1 MSANVAILKTTLS
14 ITKNKN
20 TNILVLMKLTI
31 SQSIF
36 LSLLFFC
43 ILFSCKKME
52 VEKKAIPQV
61 HWMSP
66 LKAMEFSKG
75 ENIEVEALFK
85 FTSNIQSITVSLTS
99 PESNLNLELH
109 TVQVN
114 NRATTVQFV
123 FIIDSNISEKQLQ
136 LNAKIISDAGTNNFK
151 RTLNISKDSI
161 ANSIELVKILK
172 NEYGKFVIQKLTT
185 NLSLASSPRTFDYE
199 FQSCVS
205 INKNLYISTKQT
217 GGLIKVNSNLEPA
230 ILLQNTFRTYP
241 FIRAM
246 AVYESGTYATTSTPS
261 NQLIGYNNLDREIVR
276 SELQMDISEEILPI
290 GDIIY
295 SIERPTNGGS
305 FIIANYNQRTGG
317 YISSQ
322 NVTRLTAEAH
332 LFDFGNKKQV
342 YFLHNVA
349 RNVQIERF
357 SQNENNISIIDIME
371 GICLN
376 QKPLKVS
383 DSEVVIPMRNQLY
396 LFTKD
401 HIRNEIFTS
410 NEVII
415 AVRLNTA
422 KNRLALLTSASIVIL
437 DYPSFREIS
446 KTNNIM
452 NVVDIQ
458 FID

>member
-1 MSANVAILKTTLS
+1 
-14 ITKNKN
+14 
-20 TNILVLMKLTI
+20 
-31 SQSIF
+31 
-36 LSLLFFC
+36 
-43 ILFSCKKME
+43 ME

-66 LKAMEFSKG
+66 LKAKEFIKG

-114 NRATTVQFV
+114 NRATAIQFI

-151 RTLNISKDSI
+151 RTLNISQDSI

-205 INKNLYISTKQT
+205 INQNLYISTKQT

-230 ILLQNTFRTYP
+230 ILLQNTFRTDP
-241 FIRAM
+241 FIRSM

-261 NQLIGYNNLDREIVR
+261 NQLIGYNNLDREVVR
-276 SELQMDISEEILPI
+276 AELQMDISEEILPI

-357 SQNENNISIIDIME
+357 SQNENNISIIDKME
-371 GICLN
+371 GVCLN

-383 DSEVVIPMRNQLY
+383 DSKVVIPMRNKLY

-437 DYPSFREIS
+437 NYPSFREIS

>member
-1 MSANVAILKTTLS
+1 
-14 ITKNKN
+14 
-20 TNILVLMKLTI
+20 
-31 SQSIF
+31 
-36 LSLLFFC
+36 
-43 ILFSCKKME
+43 ME

-66 LKAMEFSKG
+66 LKAKEFIKG

-99 PESNLNLELH
+99 TESNLNLELH

-114 NRATTVQFV
+114 NRATAIQFV

-151 RTLNISKDSI
+151 RTLNISQDSI

-205 INKNLYISTKQT
+205 INQNLYISTKQT

-230 ILLQNTFRTYP
+230 ILLQNTFRTDP
-241 FIRAM
+241 FIRSM

-261 NQLIGYNNLDREIVR
+261 NQLIGYNNLDREVVR
-276 SELQMDISEEILPI
+276 AELQMDISEEILPI

-357 SQNENNISIIDIME
+357 SQNENNISIIDKIE
-371 GICLN
+371 GVCLN

-383 DSEVVIPMRNQLY
+383 DSKVVIPMRNKLY

-437 DYPSFREIS
+437 NYPSFREIS

>member
-1 MSANVAILKTTLS
+1 
-14 ITKNKN
+14 
-20 TNILVLMKLTI
+20 
-31 SQSIF
+31 
-36 LSLLFFC
+36 
-43 ILFSCKKME
+43 ME

-66 LKAMEFSKG
+66 LKAKEFIKG

-114 NRATTVQFV
+114 NRAIAIQFV

-151 RTLNISKDSI
+151 RTLNISQDSI

-205 INKNLYISTKQT
+205 INQNLYISTKQT
-217 GGLIKVNSNLEPA
+217 GGLIKLNSNLEPA
-230 ILLQNTFRTYP
+230 ILLQNTFRTDP
-241 FIRAM
+241 FIRSM

-261 NQLIGYNNLDREIVR
+261 NQLIGYNNLDREVVR
-276 SELQMDISEEILPI
+276 AELQMDISEEILPI

-357 SQNENNISIIDIME
+357 SQNENNISIIDKME
-371 GICLN
+371 GVCLN

-383 DSEVVIPMRNQLY
+383 DSKVVIPMRNKLY

-437 DYPSFREIS
+437 NYPSFREIS

>member
-1 MSANVAILKTTLS
+1 
-14 ITKNKN
+14 
-20 TNILVLMKLTI
+20 
-31 SQSIF
+31 
-36 LSLLFFC
+36 
-43 ILFSCKKME
+43 ME

-66 LKAMEFSKG
+66 LKAKEFIKG

-114 NRATTVQFV
+114 NRATAIQFV

-151 RTLNISKDSI
+151 RTLNISQDSI

-205 INKNLYISTKQT
+205 INQNLYISTKQT

-230 ILLQNTFRTYP
+230 ILLQNTFRTDP
-241 FIRAM
+241 FIRSM

-261 NQLIGYNNLDREIVR
+261 NQLIGYNNLDREVVR
-276 SELQMDISEEILPI
+276 AELQMDISEEILPI

-357 SQNENNISIIDIME
+357 SQNENNISIIDKME
-371 GICLN
+371 GVCLN

-383 DSEVVIPMRNQLY
+383 DSKVVIPMRNKLY

-437 DYPSFREIS
+437 NYPSFREIS

>member
-1 MSANVAILKTTLS
+1 
-14 ITKNKN
+14 
-20 TNILVLMKLTI
+20 
-31 SQSIF
+31 
-36 LSLLFFC
+36 
-43 ILFSCKKME
+43 ME

-66 LKAMEFSKG
+66 LKAKEFIKG

-114 NRATTVQFV
+114 NRAIAIQFV

-151 RTLNISKDSI
+151 RTLNISQDSI

-205 INKNLYISTKQT
+205 INQNLYISTKQT

-230 ILLQNTFRTYP
+230 ILLQNTFRTDP
-241 FIRAM
+241 FIRSM

-261 NQLIGYNNLDREIVR
+261 NQLIGYNNLDREVVR
-276 SELQMDISEEILPI
+276 AELQMDISEEILPI

-357 SQNENNISIIDIME
+357 SQNENNISIIDKIE
-371 GICLN
+371 GVCLN

-383 DSEVVIPMRNQLY
+383 DSKVVIPMRNKLY

>member
-1 MSANVAILKTTLS
+1 
-14 ITKNKN
+14 
-20 TNILVLMKLTI
+20 
-31 SQSIF
+31 
-36 LSLLFFC
+36 
-43 ILFSCKKME
+43 ME

-66 LKAMEFSKG
+66 LKAKEFIKG

-114 NRATTVQFV
+114 NRATAIQFV

-151 RTLNISKDSI
+151 RTLNISQDSI

-205 INKNLYISTKQT
+205 INQNLYISTKQT

-230 ILLQNTFRTYP
+230 ILLQNTFRTDP
-241 FIRAM
+241 FIRSM

-261 NQLIGYNNLDREIVR
+261 NQLIGYNNLDREVVR
-276 SELQMDISEEILPI
+276 AELQMDISEEILPI

-357 SQNENNISIIDIME
+357 SQNENNISIIDKIE
-371 GICLN
+371 GVCLN

-383 DSEVVIPMRNQLY
+383 DSKVVIPMRNKLY

-437 DYPSFREIS
+437 NYPSFREIS

>member
-1 MSANVAILKTTLS
+1 
-14 ITKNKN
+14 
-20 TNILVLMKLTI
+20 
-31 SQSIF
+31 
-36 LSLLFFC
+36 
-43 ILFSCKKME
+43 ME

-66 LKAMEFSKG
+66 LKAKEFIKG

-114 NRATTVQFV
+114 NRAIAIQFV

-151 RTLNISKDSI
+151 RTLNISQDSI

-205 INKNLYISTKQT
+205 INQNLYISTKQT

-230 ILLQNTFRTYP
+230 ILLQNTFRTDP
-241 FIRAM
+241 FIRSM

-261 NQLIGYNNLDREIVR
+261 NQLIGYNNLDREVVR
-276 SELQMDISEEILPI
+276 AELQMDISEEILPI

-357 SQNENNISIIDIME
+357 SQNENNISIIDKME
-371 GICLN
+371 GVCLN

-383 DSEVVIPMRNQLY
+383 DSKVVIPMRNKLY

-437 DYPSFREIS
+437 NYPSFREIS

>member
-1 MSANVAILKTTLS
+1 
-14 ITKNKN
+14 
-20 TNILVLMKLTI
+20 
-31 SQSIF
+31 
-36 LSLLFFC
+36 
-43 ILFSCKKME
+43 ME

-66 LKAMEFSKG
+66 LKAKEFIKG

-114 NRATTVQFV
+114 NRAIAIQFV

-151 RTLNISKDSI
+151 RTLNISQDSI

-205 INKNLYISTKQT
+205 INQNLYISTKQT

-230 ILLQNTFRTYP
+230 ILLQNTFRTDP
-241 FIRAM
+241 FIRSM

-261 NQLIGYNNLDREIVR
+261 NQLIGYNNLDREVVR
-276 SELQMDISEEILPI
+276 AELQMDISEEILPI

-357 SQNENNISIIDIME
+357 SQNENNISIIDKIE
-371 GICLN
+371 GVCLN

-383 DSEVVIPMRNQLY
+383 DSKVVIPMRNKLY

-437 DYPSFREIS
+437 NYPSFREIS

>member
-1 MSANVAILKTTLS
+1 
-14 ITKNKN
+14 
-20 TNILVLMKLTI
+20 
-31 SQSIF
+31 
-36 LSLLFFC
+36 
-43 ILFSCKKME
+43 
-52 VEKKAIPQV
+52 
-61 HWMSP
+61 
-66 LKAMEFSKG
+66 
-75 ENIEVEALFK
+75 
-85 FTSNIQSITVSLTS
+85 
-99 PESNLNLELH
+99 
-109 TVQVN
+109 
-114 NRATTVQFV
+114 
-123 FIIDSNISEKQLQ
+123 
-136 LNAKIISDAGTNNFK
+136 
-151 RTLNISKDSI
+151 
-161 ANSIELVKILK
+161 
-172 NEYGKFVIQKLTT
+172 
-185 NLSLASSPRTFDYE
+185 
-199 FQSCVS
+199 
-205 INKNLYISTKQT
+205 
-217 GGLIKVNSNLEPA
+217 
-230 ILLQNTFRTYP
+230 
-241 FIRAM
+241 M

>member
-1 MSANVAILKTTLS
+1 
-14 ITKNKN
+14 
-20 TNILVLMKLTI
+20 
-31 SQSIF
+31 
-36 LSLLFFC
+36 
-43 ILFSCKKME
+43 ME

-66 LKAMEFSKG
+66 LKAKEFIKG

-99 PESNLNLELH
+99 TESNLNLELH

-114 NRATTVQFV
+114 NRATAIQFV

-151 RTLNISKDSI
+151 RTLNISQDSI

-205 INKNLYISTKQT
+205 INQNLYISTKQT

-230 ILLQNTFRTYP
+230 ILLQNTFRTDP
-241 FIRAM
+241 FIRSM

-261 NQLIGYNNLDREIVR
+261 NQLIGYNNLDREVVR
-276 SELQMDISEEILPI
+276 AELQMDISEEILPI

-357 SQNENNISIIDIME
+357 SQNENNISIIDKME
-371 GICLN
+371 GVCLN

-383 DSEVVIPMRNQLY
+383 DSKVVIPMRNKLY

-437 DYPSFREIS
+437 NYPSFREIS